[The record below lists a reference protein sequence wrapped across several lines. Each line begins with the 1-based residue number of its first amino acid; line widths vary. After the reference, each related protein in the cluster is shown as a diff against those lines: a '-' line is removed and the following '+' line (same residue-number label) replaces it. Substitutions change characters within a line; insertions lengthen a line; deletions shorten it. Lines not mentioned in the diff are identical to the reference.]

1 MYNDTSVLLIDN
13 SNGRTKFRLWKQSA
27 LGAEVRVIPTAEI
40 SESRVQRLLRDWQF
54 SSVAICSVVPETAD
68 ILSRSF
74 RCPVDFL
81 DADAKLPI
89 DFSSY
94 PGRATLGADRVANA
108 VGALEWN
115 QFPAIIVDLGTAIT
129 FDVVI
134 KDTSAGYLF
143 SGGVIAPGL
152 SLFKEYL
159 SSRTALLPPV
169 YESGDLPKSYI
180 GKNTQEALRL
190 GFLSGAKGMI
200 LSILEDISASLNS
213 APFIIATGGDAGWAA
228 EHLSE
233 INLVDAHLTFRGLAK
248 FVQN

>member
-1 MYNDTSVLLIDN
+1 MNNNNSVLLIDN

-27 LGAEVRVIPTAEI
+27 LQPEVRVIPTAEI
-40 SESRVQRLLRDWQF
+40 SEARVKNLLHDWCF
-54 SSVAICSVVPETAD
+54 SSVTVCSVVPETAD
-68 ILSRSF
+68 ILSHSF
-74 RCPVDFL
+74 CCPVKFL
-81 DADAKLPI
+81 NANADLPI

-108 VGALEWN
+108 VGSLEWN

-129 FDVVI
+129 FDVVLRN
-134 KDTSAGYLF
+134 TSDGYIF
-143 SGGVIAPGL
+143 AGGVIAPGL
-152 SLFKEYL
+152 SLFSEYL
-159 SSRTALLPPV
+159 STRTALLPPV
-169 YESGDLPKSYI
+169 CESGELSGGYI
-180 GKNTQEALRL
+180 GQNTQEALRL

-200 LSILEDISASLNS
+200 RSILEDISASLDS
-213 APFIIATGGDAGWAA
+213 APFIIATGGDAAWAA